1 MKTIIKYTIGAP
13 VMAMFL
19 TLKFSFNRSEFD
31 VMDSLKLLLC
41 MGLMVGYVAAGTYVV
56 VQCGVDVQALL
67 R

>member
-1 MKTIIKYTIGAP
+1 MKTIIKYTIGVP

-19 TLKFSFNRSEFD
+19 TFKFSLNRSEFD

-41 MGLMVGYVAAGTYVV
+41 MGLMAGYMAAGTYVA